1 MKNWKR
7 TISLLLS
14 AAMVLSL
21 AACGEKPAA
30 ESKAPDAS
38 APAVESAAPAADGSV
53 YRQLYSS
60 EVTTFNYLYTGNTND
75 LQMSA
80 NCVDCLVEYNNYG
93 VMIPSLAESWE
104 PNADNTEWT
113 FHIRKGVK
121 WVDYQGKEVA
131 DVTANDWVTAAK
143 YSNTAVNEAANQ
155 YMYDGIV
162 KNAQA
167 YYEWTAYQ
175 LALESATDGTDEA
188 GNPAKLDAEGNVIE
202 PVDEVKWEDV
212 GVKAT
217 DDYTLVYTM
226 ENPCSYFPSVLSYSS
241 YMPVYEPFLTEKGK
255 DFGAAT
261 GPDTIL
267 YNGAFLMSEF
277 APQDH
282 RTLVKNPTYWD
293 KDNVKIDKMEW
304 RYNSTANTLGPEQFV
319 RGEVDYAEL
328 DASLLT
334 SWLTDDAKYQ
344 MVAPS
349 RPNVSYSYF
358 YAFNFEPRFD
368 KSLEPDNWLLAVN
381 NENFRQSILHALDR
395 VGALAV
401 QDPQSPEALVNNT
414 ITPATFASA
423 DGVDFTQYPALKAIS
438 EGDTFDTAAALD
450 YKAKAMEELKAAGA
464 TFPVKVYMRYNP
476 STTNWDKECQVVE
489 QQLEGALGT
498 DYIDVIVEAGP
509 STGFLGA
516 VRRSGDFGLMKCN
529 WGADYA
535 DPQTWTDPFGKD
547 NTYNF
552 MNQDA
557 KRTVADQTCDHKSAE
572 TQAIVE
578 KYFELQDA
586 AKAITTDDAARYTAF
601 AEAEAYLIEHAIVI
615 PYSISFTGYVATR
628 LNCFEGQYAPYGLA
642 LQRFKYQS
650 LQDEPMNLEKFET
663 LNAQWQTD
671 RVAALEKAGQ

>member
-1 MKNWKR
+1 MKNMKR
-7 TISLLLS
+7 WLALALCL
-14 AAMVLSL
+14 AMVFSL
-21 AACGEKPAA
+21 AACGKDDGKPTADPNQTGNDPAVTDQPAA
-30 ESKAPDAS
+30 EQ
-38 APAVESAAPAADGSV
+38 V
-53 YRQLYSS
+53 YRQLYAS

-80 NCVDCLVEYNNYG
+80 NTVDCLVEYDSYG

-104 PNADNTEWT
+104 ANADNTEWT

-121 WVDYQGKEVA
+121 WVDYQGNEVA
-131 DVTANDWVTAAK
+131 DVTAHDWVTAAK
-143 YSNTAVNEAANQ
+143 YSNTAENEASNQ

-167 YYEWTAYQ
+167 YFNYTAY
-175 LALESATDGTDEA
+175 LLESDNGAKTVDE
-188 GNPAKLDAEGNVIE
+188 EGNEIKVV
-202 PVDEVKWEDV
+202 PEVKWEDV

-226 ENPCSYFPSVLSYSS
+226 EAPCAYFPSVLSYSS
-241 YMPVYEPFLTEKGK
+241 YMPVYEPFLTEQGK
-255 DFGAAT
+255 NFGAAT

-293 KDNVKIDKMEW
+293 KDNVFIDRLEL
-304 RYNSTANTLGPEQFV
+304 RYNSTAGTIGPEQFI
-319 RGEVDYAEL
+319 RGEGDYAEL

-334 SWLTDDAKYQ
+334 SWLTDDNTYN
-344 MVAPS
+344 MVSSS

-358 YAFNFEPRFD
+358 YVFNFEPRFD
-368 KSLEPDNWLLAVN
+368 ASLDPDNWTLAVN
-381 NENFRQSILHALDR
+381 NENFRQSIMHALDR

-401 QDPQSPEALVNNT
+401 QDPQNPESIVNNT
-414 ITPATFASA
+414 VTPPTFVSGA
-423 DGVDFTQYPALKAIS
+423 GMDFTEYPALKAITD
-438 EGDTFDTAAALD
+438 GDSFDADLALE
-450 YKAKAMEELKAAGA
+450 YKAKAVEELTAAGCK
-464 TFPVKVYMRYNP
+464 FPVKVYMRYNP
-476 STTNWDKECQVVE
+476 DTTNWDKECQVVE
-489 QQLEGALGT
+489 QQLENALGK

-516 VRRSGDFGLMKCN
+516 VRRTGDFGLMKCN

-535 DPQTWTDPFGKD
+535 DPQTWTDPFSKT

-557 KRTVADQTCDHKSAE
+557 SRSVGDVACDHKGAE

-578 KYFELQDA
+578 EYYRLVDA
-586 AKAITTDDAARYTAF
+586 AKAITTDEAARYTAF
-601 AEAEAYLIEHAIVI
+601 AEAEAHLINHAIIV

-628 LNCFEGQYAPYGLA
+628 LNAFEGEYAPYGLA
-642 LQRFKYQS
+642 LQRYKYQH
-650 LQDEPMNLEKFET
+650 LLEEPMNMAKFTAE
-663 LNAQWQTD
+663 NDKWQTE
-671 RVAALEKAGQ
+671 RAAALEANK

>member
-1 MKNWKR
+1 MMKNMKR
-7 TISLLLS
+7 WLALALCL
-14 AAMVLSL
+14 AMVFSL
-21 AACGEKPAA
+21 AACGKDDGKPTADPNQTGNDPAVTDQPAA
-30 ESKAPDAS
+30 EQ
-38 APAVESAAPAADGSV
+38 V
-53 YRQLYSS
+53 YRQLYAS

-80 NCVDCLVEYNNYG
+80 NTVDCLVEYDSYG

-104 PNADNTEWT
+104 ANADNTEWT

-121 WVDYQGKEVA
+121 WVDYQGNEVA
-131 DVTANDWVTAAK
+131 DVTAHDWVTAAK
-143 YSNTAVNEAANQ
+143 YSNTAENEASNQ

-167 YYEWTAYQ
+167 YFNYTAY
-175 LALESATDGTDEA
+175 LLESDNGAKTVDE
-188 GNPAKLDAEGNVIE
+188 EGNEIKVV
-202 PVDEVKWEDV
+202 PEVKWEDV

-226 ENPCSYFPSVLSYSS
+226 EAPCAYFPSVLSYSS
-241 YMPVYEPFLTEKGK
+241 YMPVYEPFLTEQGK
-255 DFGAAT
+255 NFGAAT

-293 KDNVKIDKMEW
+293 KDNVFIDRLEL
-304 RYNSTANTLGPEQFV
+304 RYNSTAGTIGPEQFI

-334 SWLTDDAKYQ
+334 SWLTDDNTYN
-344 MVAPS
+344 MVSSS

-358 YAFNFEPRFD
+358 YVFNFEPRFD
-368 KSLEPDNWLLAVN
+368 ASLDPDNWTLAVN
-381 NENFRQSILHALDR
+381 NENFRQSIMHALDR

-401 QDPQSPEALVNNT
+401 QDPQNPESIVNNT
-414 ITPATFASA
+414 VTPPTFASGA
-423 DGVDFTQYPALKAIS
+423 GMDFTEYPALKAITD
-438 EGDTFDTAAALD
+438 GDSFDADLALE
-450 YKAKAMEELKAAGA
+450 YKAKAVEELTAAGCK
-464 TFPVKVYMRYNP
+464 FPVKVYMRYNP
-476 STTNWDKECQVVE
+476 DTTNWDKECQVVE
-489 QQLEGALGT
+489 QQLENALGK

-516 VRRSGDFGLMKCN
+516 VRRTGDFGLMKCN

-535 DPQTWTDPFGKD
+535 DPQTWTDPFSKT

-557 KRTVADQTCDHKSAE
+557 SRSVGDVACDHKGAE

-578 KYFELQDA
+578 EYYRLVDA
-586 AKAITTDDAARYTAF
+586 AKAITTDEAARYTAF
-601 AEAEAYLIEHAIVI
+601 AEAEAHLINHAIIV

-628 LNCFEGQYAPYGLA
+628 LNAFEGEYAPYGLA
-642 LQRFKYQS
+642 LQRYKYQH
-650 LQDEPMNLEKFET
+650 LLEEPMNMAKFTAE
-663 LNAQWQTD
+663 NDKWQTE
-671 RVAALEKAGQ
+671 RAAALEANK

>member
-1 MKNWKR
+1 MMKNMKR
-7 TISLLLS
+7 WLALALCL
-14 AAMVLSL
+14 AMVFSL
-21 AACGEKPAA
+21 AACGKDDGKPTADPNQTGNDPAVTDQPAA
-30 ESKAPDAS
+30 EQ
-38 APAVESAAPAADGSV
+38 V
-53 YRQLYSS
+53 YRQLYAS

-80 NCVDCLVEYNNYG
+80 NTVDCLVEYDSYG

-104 PNADNTEWT
+104 ANADNTEWT

-121 WVDYQGKEVA
+121 WVDYQGNEVA
-131 DVTANDWVTAAK
+131 DVTAHDWVTAAK
-143 YSNTAVNEAANQ
+143 YSNTAENEASNQ

-167 YYEWTAYQ
+167 YFNYTAY
-175 LALESATDGTDEA
+175 LLESDNGAKTVDE
-188 GNPAKLDAEGNVIE
+188 EGNEIKVV
-202 PVDEVKWEDV
+202 PEVKWEDV

-226 ENPCSYFPSVLSYSS
+226 EAPCAYFPSVLSYSS
-241 YMPVYEPFLTEKGK
+241 YMPVYEPFLTEQGK
-255 DFGAAT
+255 NFGAAT

-293 KDNVKIDKMEW
+293 KDNVFIDRLEL
-304 RYNSTANTLGPEQFV
+304 RYNSTAGTIGPEQFI

-334 SWLTDDAKYQ
+334 SWLTDDNTYN
-344 MVAPS
+344 MVSSS

-358 YAFNFEPRFD
+358 YVFNFEPRFD
-368 KSLEPDNWLLAVN
+368 ASLDPDNWTLAVN
-381 NENFRQSILHALDR
+381 NENFRQSIMHALDR

-401 QDPQSPEALVNNT
+401 QDPQNPESIVNNT
-414 ITPATFASA
+414 VTPPTFVSGA
-423 DGVDFTQYPALKAIS
+423 GMDFTEYPALKAITD
-438 EGDTFDTAAALD
+438 GDSFDADLALE
-450 YKAKAMEELKAAGA
+450 YKAKAVEGLTAAGCK
-464 TFPVKVYMRYNP
+464 FPVKVYMRYNP
-476 STTNWDKECQVVE
+476 DTTNWDKECQVVE
-489 QQLEGALGT
+489 QQLENALGK

-516 VRRSGDFGLMKCN
+516 VRRTGDFGLMKCN

-535 DPQTWTDPFGKD
+535 DPQTWTDPFSKT

-557 KRTVADQTCDHKSAE
+557 SRSVGDVACDHKGAE

-578 KYFELQDA
+578 EYYRLVDA
-586 AKAITTDDAARYTAF
+586 AKAITTDEAARYTAF
-601 AEAEAYLIEHAIVI
+601 AEAEAHLINHAIIV

-628 LNCFEGQYAPYGLA
+628 LNAFEGEYAPYGLA
-642 LQRFKYQS
+642 LQRYKYQH
-650 LQDEPMNLEKFET
+650 LLEEPMNMAKFTAE
-663 LNAQWQTD
+663 NDKWQTE
-671 RVAALEKAGQ
+671 RAAALEANK

>member
-7 TISLLLS
+7 WLALALC
-14 AAMVLSL
+14 ACLVLGL
-21 AACGEKPAA
+21 AACNNQPADP
-30 ESKAPDAS
+30 SKEPTDS
-38 APAVESAAPAADGSV
+38 VQPSDSADGETSEAV

-80 NCVDCLVEYNNYG
+80 NCVDCLVEYDNHG

-121 WVDYQGKEVA
+121 WVDYQGNEVA
-131 DVTANDWVTAAK
+131 DVTAHDWVTAAK
-143 YSNTAVNEAANQ
+143 YSNTAANAASNQ
-155 YMYDGIV
+155 YMYNGIV
-162 KNAQA
+162 KNAQG
-167 YYEWTAYQ
+167 YYDWTAYQ
-175 LALESATDGTDEA
+175 LALETATDGTDEA
-188 GNPAKLDAEGNVIE
+188 GNAVKLDAEGNVID

-226 ENPCSYFPSVLSYSS
+226 EAPCSYFPSVLSYSS
-241 YMPVYEPFLTEKGK
+241 YMPVYEPFLTEKGA

-293 KDNVKIDKMEW
+293 ADNVHLDRLEL
-304 RYNSTANTLGPEQFV
+304 RYNATANTLGPEQFL

-334 SWLTDDAKYQ
+334 TWLQDDATYA
-344 MVAPS
+344 MVSPTRA
-349 RPNVSYSYF
+349 NVSYSYF
-358 YAFNFEPRFD
+358 YVFNFEPRFD
-368 KSLEPDNWLLAVN
+368 ASLEPDNWTLAVN
-381 NENFRQSILHALDR
+381 NENFRQSIMAALDR
-395 VGALAV
+395 VNGLSV
-401 QDPQSPEALVNNT
+401 QDPQSPESLVNNT
-414 ITPATFASA
+414 ITPPTFASA
-423 DGVDFTQYPALKAIS
+423 AGQDYTQYGPLAAITARDS
-438 EGDTFDTAAALD
+438 FDVTKALD
-450 YKAKAMEELKAAGA
+450 YKAKAVEELTAQGA

-489 QQLEGALGT
+489 QQLEGALGA

-516 VRRSGDFGLMKCN
+516 VRRAGDFALMKCN

-535 DPQTWTDPFGKD
+535 DPQTWTDPMARD
-547 NTYNF
+547 NSYNF

-557 KRTVADQTCDHKSAE
+557 SRTMGEDTCDHKGEE
-572 TQAIVE
+572 TQAIVN
-578 KYFELQDA
+578 KYYELVDA

-601 AEAEAYLIEHAIVI
+601 AEAEAHLIDHAIVI

-628 LNCFEGQYAPYGLA
+628 LNVFQGEYAPYGLA
-642 LQRFKYQS
+642 LQRYKYQE
-650 LQDEPMNLEKFET
+650 LLDEPMSMEKFTAEQ
-663 LNAQWQTD
+663 AQWQTD
-671 RVAALEKAGQ
+671 RAAALEAAGQ